1 MTNPSNLPNSAQN
14 SPANASVSEED
25 RGKILQRGGE
35 ELLLEKVDDR
45 FTVHAGSG
53 QQARDLANQFPAT
66 IAPGTAPPEL
76 TEFVVDPAQKDQ
88 VLNEVRQDHNVEY
101 ASHVYQVKNSPASRI
116 YLTNQITIQFTP
128 TVSAET
134 IAAITSELG

>member
-76 TEFVVDPAQKDQ
+76 TE
-88 VLNEVRQDHNVEY
+88 
-101 ASHVYQVKNSPASRI
+101 
-116 YLTNQITIQFTP
+116 
-128 TVSAET
+128 
-134 IAAITSELG
+134 